1 MVISASNQHVSTAPL
16 AIAEVAG
23 IAKNVATGIG
33 GLSGFVQT
41 IRSAYGKEGD
51 FASKNGFDYDHVY
64 NGVLQYQV
72 INAYLNKNNA
82 ELLSLLKDDQHW
94 MAKILLFGGIILLLE
109 ISFILGFIYT
119 KTKNK

>member
-1 MVISASNQHVSTAPL
+1 MVILVSTQHVSTAPL

-33 GLSGFVQT
+33 GLSSFVQT

-82 ELLSLLKDDQHW
+82 ELLSLMKDDQHW
-94 MAKILLFGGIILLLE
+94 MTKLLFFGGIVLILE
-109 ISFILGFIYT
+109 ISLIIGFIYT
-119 KTKNK
+119 KSKK